1 MPKIL
6 ISDLNKRSLF
16 PNFTLYS
23 KGRYFSITRFDILI
37 FCNILHVEMNFGS
50 LYRILIKVSEKRL
63 VKRSINKKSKKT
75 K

>member
-6 ISDLNKRSLF
+6 FSDLNKRRPF

-23 KGRYFSITRFDILI
+23 KGRCFGITRFDILI

-50 LYRILIKVSEKRL
+50 VYRILIKFQ
-63 VKRSINKKSKKT
+63 KKGSLKEA
-75 K
+75 